1 MRGHEFMK
9 RTTLAAA
16 AVASLLLATP
26 SAVAGP
32 EDPDGEGADAAT
44 TLPDLDPVLWLSM
57 SDDTASAGDVVSR
70 LRNAGTA
77 AVDAVVVTSDGG
89 RAVRAPGRWGSWA
102 VRLPAYTAEEAP
114 PRAAI
119 RVQGAGDADPFNPY
133 RRDFRFGATFT
144 LNAESQGS
152 AADNGNNLIQRGLF
166 NDSGQFKLE
175 VDNRVP
181 VCAIT
186 GGEGTVVAR
195 AEQVQAQQ
203 WYRARCIRE
212 GDAVTIR
219 VTELTADGSVDVES
233 TTARGA
239 IGSVAFDANV
249 PLSVGGKLDASGDL
263 VRSSGDQFNGVV
275 DNVYYDSA
283 G

>member
-1 MRGHEFMK
+1 MK
-9 RTTLAAA
+9 RTTLAVA
-16 AVASLLLATP
+16 AVASLLVVTP

-32 EDPDGEGADAAT
+32 EGAGGEGADAT
-44 TLPDLDPVLWLSM
+44 TLLDLDPVLWLSM
-57 SDDTASAGDVVSR
+57 SDDSASAGDVVSR

-102 VRLPAYTAEEAP
+102 VRLPAYTAEDAP

-119 RVQGAGDADPFNPY
+119 RVQGVGAADPFNPY
-133 RRDFRFGATFT
+133 RRDFRFGATFN
-144 LNAESQGS
+144 LNAESQGT

-212 GDAVTIR
+212 GDEVTIR

-233 TTARGA
+233 ASARGA
-239 IGSVAFDANV
+239 IGAVAFDADV

-275 DNVYYDSA
+275 DSVYYDSV